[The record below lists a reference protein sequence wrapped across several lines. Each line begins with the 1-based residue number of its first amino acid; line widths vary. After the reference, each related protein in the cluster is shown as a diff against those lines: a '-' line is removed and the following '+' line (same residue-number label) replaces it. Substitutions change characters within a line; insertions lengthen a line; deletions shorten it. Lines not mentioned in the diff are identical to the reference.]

1 MNAVRTASVAVAGL
15 VALALAGAPA
25 SVASSGSDPA
35 VKRNED
41 TPDLVLVA
49 DRDDDDTNDR
59 LGADMA
65 TRSKATRSKATRS
78 KASRDHT
85 NSRYTAVS
93 RDRDKSRG
101 DLTRDWTMDGG
112 ERTRDWSKN
121 STNDNTRNDTRGRG

>member
-1 MNAVRTASVAVAGL
+1 MNAVRTASTAVAGL
-15 VALALAGAPA
+15 VALALVGTPSSIA
-25 SVASSGSDPA
+25 SADADPA

-59 LGADMA
+59 SGVSKA

-78 KASRDHT
+78 KASRDTT
-85 NSRYTAVS
+85 NSRHTAVS
-93 RDRDKSRG
+93 RDRDRSRG

-112 ERTRDWSKN
+112 DRTRDWSKN
-121 STNDNTRNDTRGRG
+121 STNDKTRNDTRARG